1 MLGDEVREV
10 DPGTAMHVPLNVPH
24 SIEMLEDSEVVS
36 CKGIVGGVG
45 HRI

>member
-10 DPGTAMHVPLNVPH
+10 DPGTAMHVPPNVPH